1 MPILALKTFCESLG
15 SVVPAA
21 SICDLLSLTD
31 LFMVG
36 LGFDI
41 AGAVLLLRG
50 LLLSPRAIAS
60 LHTWY
65 GIEVGATLER
75 AENRVDGFYGGFGL
89 VAGFFLQAVGYAA
102 ELSGAEGATG
112 SGRLLI
118 ALLLSAGSAL
128 SVALL
133 YFASRETVLKRTLV
147 AVARSREGSGDLGD
161 EKGSDW
167 TREKVIILV
176 KLGEAK
182 GWPRLDSDEDGI
194 TRVNYV
200 RRVFGIEVPPFPCDE
215 P

>member
-1 MPILALKTFCESLG
+1 MPTSAPKTFRDSLG

-21 SICDLLSLTD
+21 SISDLLSLTD

-50 LLLSPRAIAS
+50 LLLSPGAIAS

-89 VAGFFLQAVGYAA
+89 VTGFFLQAVGYAA

-118 ALLLSAGSAL
+118 ALLLSAASAL
-128 SVALL
+128 GVALL
-133 YFASRETVLKRTLV
+133 YFATRETVLKRTLV
-147 AVARSREGSGDLGD
+147 AVARSREGSGDL
-161 EKGSDW
+161 
-167 TREKVIILV
+167 
-176 KLGEAK
+176 
-182 GWPRLDSDEDGI
+182 DG
-194 TRVNYV
+194 
-200 RRVFGIEVPPFPCDE
+200 
-215 P
+215 

>member
-1 MPILALKTFCESLG
+1 MPTVGDGLAVIST
-15 SVVPAA
+15 A
-21 SICDLLSLTD
+21 SICNFLSITD

-50 LLLSPRAIAS
+50 LLLSPKAIAS
-60 LHTWY
+60 LHTFY

-112 SGRLLI
+112 TGQLVA
-118 ALLLSAGSAL
+118 ALLLGAASAL
-128 SVALL
+128 SVFLL
-133 YFASRETVLKRTLV
+133 YLTTRKVALKRTLV
-147 AVARSREGSGDLGD
+147 AIARGREGSGGLGD
-161 EKGSDW
+161 EKGPDW
-167 TREKVIILV
+167 TREKIIILV
-176 KLGEAK
+176 KLGEGK

-194 TRVNYV
+194 TASNYV
-200 RRVFGIEVPPFPCDE
+200 RRVFGVDVPRFPIDE